1 MMFIIPPPL
10 LSEGPHYCRARLK
23 AHPVTWSACP
33 RPQALASSGA
43 RQRLS
48 GMFPTDVQAS
58 SGARQ
63 LLSRMFPTDMLVN
76 GIESLRRQ
84 MRANA
89 SQWIPFPQGT
99 VRDLDRRHNE
109 HSSRSV

>member
-1 MMFIIPPPL
+1 M
-10 LSEGPHYCRARLK
+10 
-23 AHPVTWSACP
+23 
-33 RPQALASSGA
+33 SGA
-43 RQRLS
+43 RHRLQELSMSGARMLLS
-48 GMFPTDVQAS
+48 GMCPTAVQAS

-63 LLSRMFPTDMLVN
+63 LLSRMFPTDMLVH

-99 VRDLDRRHNE
+99 VRDLGRRHNE
-109 HSSRSV
+109 HSSRTV